1 MDFLSQIPQL
11 TTSEMWGVLF
21 VFVFEAFDMIVGVTC
36 ATIKGEFSSTEM
48 RKGLGHK
55 AVITLALM
63 LSILAQIAA
72 QLVGDLGFAI
82 PIVLPVCT
90 FIIIMEIGSVIETLT
105 AAYPEL
111 DLSRVFEWFHTDK
124 E

>member
-1 MDFLSQIPQL
+1 M
-11 TTSEMWGVLF
+11 
-21 VFVFEAFDMIVGVTC
+21 
-36 ATIKGEFSSTEM
+36 
-48 RKGLGHK
+48 
-55 AVITLALM
+55 
-63 LSILAQIAA
+63 
-72 QLVGDLGFAI
+72 VGDLGFAI

-111 DLSRVFEWFHTDK
+111 DLSRVFEWFTTNK